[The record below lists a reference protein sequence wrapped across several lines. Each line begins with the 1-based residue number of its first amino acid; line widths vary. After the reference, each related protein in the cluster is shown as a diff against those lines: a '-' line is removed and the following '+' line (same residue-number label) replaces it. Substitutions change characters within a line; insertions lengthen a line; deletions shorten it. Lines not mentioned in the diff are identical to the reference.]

1 MFRGVN
7 LFRRIQS
14 KRGFLS
20 AGMFFIIFVF
30 MGLLVWRLKTQT
42 YVYQRF
48 NTETTSYIKGTVTE
62 ILEEN
67 SEVSGAAAEYAAGYQ
82 KVQVRLSEGDHK
94 GEILEIENYITAQHL
109 VKVTKGSRVVVCAD
123 EPEQAEPYY
132 TIYNYDRSSGIWL
145 IAAAFL
151 LLVVLIGKKRGLMS
165 CIGLVFTILMVAGYL
180 LPGLYEGQNGFLL
193 TVITVTASCAVTCFC
208 IGGLQKKTLLN
219 LISAVLGGVS
229 AGVVYWIF
237 MAILHITGC
246 NLDAADDLVLI
257 AQVTGLRLGDVLLS
271 GVMVSALG
279 AVMDVA
285 VSMGASL
292 GEISGLNPE
301 MGRTELFRSGMNIG
315 RDMIGTMTNTLIL
328 AFAGSSLATLMVLIS
343 YGVQY
348 NQLMSSNFLTLEA
361 AQGIAGSM
369 AVVLTVPISA
379 AVCAVGY
386 GHLNKGSEKTEPEK
400 EHAFKQ
406 AGQKGEIV

>member
-1 MFRGVN
+1 MTTEKKDKSNSFGRKHG
-7 LFRRIQS
+7 S
-14 KRGFLS
+14 KRSLLS
-20 AGMFFIIFVF
+20 AGLFLVIFLF

-48 NTETTSYIKGTVTE
+48 NTETTSYIKGTVVG
-62 ILEEN
+62 IPEEN
-67 SEVSGAAAEYAAGYQ
+67 SEVSGAAAEYAVGYQ
-82 KVQVRLSEGDHK
+82 KVQVQLNEGNHK

-109 VKVTKGSRVVVCAD
+109 VKVTVGSRVIVCAD

-132 TIYNYDRSSGIWL
+132 TIYNYDRSNGIWL

-151 LLVVLIGKKRGLMS
+151 LLVILIGKKQGIMS
-165 CIGLVFTILMVAGYL
+165 CIGLVFTILMAAGYL

-193 TVITVTASCAVTCFC
+193 TVVMVTASCAVTCFC

-219 LISAVLGGVS
+219 LISAVLGGIS
-229 AGVVYWIF
+229 AGVVYRIF
-237 MAILHITGC
+237 MMILHITGC
-246 NLDAADDLVLI
+246 NLDASEDLVLI
-257 AQVTGLRLGDVLLS
+257 AQATGLRLGDVLLS

-301 MGRTELFRSGMNIG
+301 MGRAELFRSGMNIG

-328 AFAGSSLATLMVLIS
+328 AFAGSSLATIMVLIS

-369 AVVLTVPISA
+369 AVVLTVPISV

-386 GHLNKGSEKTEPEK
+386 SHSNRGSENAEQESKTCGSRQTE
-400 EHAFKQ
+400 
-406 AGQKGEIV
+406 

>member
-1 MFRGVN
+1 
-7 LFRRIQS
+7 
-14 KRGFLS
+14 
-20 AGMFFIIFVF
+20 
-30 MGLLVWRLKTQT
+30 
-42 YVYQRF
+42 
-48 NTETTSYIKGTVTE
+48 
-62 ILEEN
+62 
-67 SEVSGAAAEYAAGYQ
+67 
-82 KVQVRLSEGDHK
+82 
-94 GEILEIENYITAQHL
+94 
-109 VKVTKGSRVVVCAD
+109 
-123 EPEQAEPYY
+123 
-132 TIYNYDRSSGIWL
+132 
-145 IAAAFL
+145 
-151 LLVVLIGKKRGLMS
+151 
-165 CIGLVFTILMVAGYL
+165 
-180 LPGLYEGQNGFLL
+180 
-193 TVITVTASCAVTCFC
+193 
-208 IGGLQKKTLLN
+208 
-219 LISAVLGGVS
+219 
-229 AGVVYWIF
+229 

-246 NLDAADDLVLI
+246 NLDAAEDLVLI
-257 AQVTGLRLGDVLLS
+257 AQATGLRLGDVLLS

-328 AFAGSSLATLMVLIS
+328 AFAGSSQATLMVLIS